1 MVLPG
6 SASVN
11 VPRGAAGTGGGD
23 AHVAGPA
30 FVYVG
35 H

>member
-6 SASVN
+6 SASMDA
-11 VPRGAAGTGGGD
+11 PWGAAGTGGGD
-23 AHVAGPA
+23 ARVAGPA